1 MYQPEIERIGEE
13 LYFIAA
19 SPSTRRLRTQA
30 ELLSQTDVPVLI
42 RGEEGSGKT
51 TAARLIH
58 SLSIRSS
65 FPFMQV
71 KCAVLTS
78 DLLENELFGY
88 EHASA
93 NGRPESTAGKFE
105 QCAKGTILLDEFD
118 VMPDAV
124 QRRLLKLLETGEFV
138 RCGGQNPIRAD
149 VRIIAATSGDLERA
163 AAEKRV
169 QEELFYRLSV
179 FELRVPPLRERRE
192 EIPLLLGHLMN
203 RLTRRYGV
211 PAPRFSSGLLDACQH
226 YSWPGNL
233 RELEN
238 FAKRFLALG
247 DEEAA
252 LRELQS
258 HPDYGPASKGEN
270 GNGNGCVYPASV
282 FRFEPARIGKKVVA
296 EVAGKKRKRGSR
308 ARRDCPRARTDTL
321 EPESGSP
328 FTECQLSRA
337 ALQDPGIPPGAAAG
351 ACTIFCYRRY
361 APSEIALTRRAKIE
375 PNRGLNEA
383 RLNLEWLR
391 GIADEKTHDRPSNPA
406 GPHAF
411 GDCCPSE
418 RWRNPIP
425 HRKPRRPLPPVSSP
439 PPSQRP

>member
-19 SPSTRRLRTQA
+19 SAATRRLRTQA

-42 RGEEGSGKT
+42 RGEAGSGKT

-93 NGRPESTAGKFE
+93 NGRPESTPGKFE

-149 VRIIAATSGDLERA
+149 VRIIAATSGDLELA
-163 AAEKRV
+163 VAEKRV

-179 FELRVPPLRERRE
+179 FELRVPPLRERHE

-211 PAPRFSSGLLDACQH
+211 PAPRFSSVLLDACQQ
-226 YSWPGNL
+226 YAWPGNL

-238 FAKRFLALG
+238 FAKRFLAHG
-247 DEEAA
+247 DEDAA
-252 LRELQS
+252 LRELGS
-258 HPDYGPASKGEN
+258 RPDVRARGKACEWKRAREN
-270 GNGNGCVYPASV
+270 QPSSCKSAG
-282 FRFEPARIGKKVVA
+282 IGRKLVS
-296 EVAGKKRKRGSR
+296 EVAGKKRKGRSR
-308 ARRDCPRARTDTL
+308 ARRDCARARTDTL
-321 EPESGSP
+321 EPESGSSSA
-328 FTECQLSRA
+328 ECQLSRA
-337 ALQDPGIPPGAAAG
+337 ALQDPGIPPGAAG
-351 ACTIFCYRRY
+351 RICTIFRTDDARQ
-361 APSEIALTRRAKIE
+361 AK
-375 PNRGLNEA
+375 
-383 RLNLEWLR
+383 
-391 GIADEKTHDRPSNPA
+391 
-406 GPHAF
+406 
-411 GDCCPSE
+411 
-418 RWRNPIP
+418 
-425 HRKPRRPLPPVSSP
+425 
-439 PPSQRP
+439 